1 MSEFDSLSDS
11 DWQEVAS
18 GRYSDD
24 NDSLSELDS
33 DREEINSMP
42 QSRRSSISNAESSDV
57 DCWQGLVSDAGDDG
71 MYPAPIASP
80 LGAEPVAVGFNPN
93 LNEVVDPTEEDQRVK
108 DALDQSFVGTLSAS
122 RSSNAAS
129 AHTPSVH
136 NSIRDLRL
144 SFPDPLTSSRDELN
158 RSYDSISSPT
168 ETTVSSSADDD
179 VNNSETVPPIIA
191 APLAEDLGSP
201 FTTPEVQLQEVQQ
214 LESVQKPELQ
224 IVLYG
229 SSSEIKWEFI
239 QDLIQKAAGTPGLI
253 HQEDEKTHSVHFI
266 RDSEED
272 VSFFS
277 NISIDDRTDTLAD
290 IVSILSLLFLLS
302 CVFLPHRMI
311 LLTDQ
316 DIPRWP
322 SYICQ
327 LPNSLSFH
335 CTTPT
340 SPS

>member
-1 MSEFDSLSDS
+1 MITNQNPSHYLKERLPFCRSKRSPLTLLVPWVPLPFPMSEFDSLSDS

-33 DREEINSMP
+33 DHEEINSMP

-57 DCWQGLVSDAGDDG
+57 DCWQGLVPDAGDDG
-71 MYPAPIASP
+71 MYPAPPASP

-93 LNEVVDPTEEDQRVK
+93 FEVVDPTRITEEDQRVK

-136 NSIRDLRL
+136 NSIRDLQL

-179 VNNSETVPPIIA
+179 VNNSEAVPPIIA

-201 FTTPEVQLQEVQQ
+201 STTPGVQPQEVQQ
-214 LESVQKPELQ
+214 LEFVQKPELQ

-239 QDLIQKAAGTPGLI
+239 QDLLQKAAGTPGLI
-253 HQEDEKTHSVHFI
+253 HQEDEKRHSVHFI
-266 RDSEED
+266 GDSEEY
-272 VSFFS
+272 VSFFK
-277 NISIDDRTDTLAD
+277 NVSIDDRTDTLAD
-290 IVSILSLLFLLS
+290 VVSILSLLFLLS
-302 CVFLPHRMI
+302 
-311 LLTDQ
+311 
-316 DIPRWP
+316 
-322 SYICQ
+322 
-327 LPNSLSFH
+327 
-335 CTTPT
+335 
-340 SPS
+340 

>member
-1 MSEFDSLSDS
+1 MITNQKYLKERRPLSFKTFTPHTLLTPWVPLSFPMSEFDSLSDS

-42 QSRRSSISNAESSDV
+42 QSRRSSISNAESNGV
-57 DCWQGLVSDAGDDG
+57 DCWQGLVSDTGDDD
-71 MYPAPIASP
+71 MYPAPLASP

-93 LNEVVDPTEEDQRVK
+93 SNEVVDATGVADEDQRVK

-122 RSSNAAS
+122 RSSNATS
-129 AHTPSVH
+129 AHTSSVH

-144 SFPDPLTSSRDELN
+144 SFPDPLTSSHDELN

-179 VNNSETVPPIIA
+179 VNDSEAVPPIIA
-191 APLAEDLGSP
+191 APLAEDLGTPS
-201 FTTPEVQLQEVQQ
+201 TTPGVQPQEAQQ
-214 LESVQKPELQ
+214 LESAQKPELQ

-239 QDLIQKAAGTPGLI
+239 QDLIQKAAGMSGQI
-253 HQEDEKTHSVHFI
+253 HREDEKTHSVYFV
-266 RDSEED
+266 RDSQERAP
-272 VSFFS
+272 FFN

-290 IVSILSLLFLLS
+290 VVSILSLLFLPL
-302 CVFLPHRMI
+302 
-311 LLTDQ
+311 
-316 DIPRWP
+316 
-322 SYICQ
+322 
-327 LPNSLSFH
+327 
-335 CTTPT
+335 
-340 SPS
+340 

>member
-18 GRYSDD
+18 GDD

-42 QSRRSSISNAESSDV
+42 QSRRSSISNADSLSSDV
-57 DCWQGLVSDAGDDG
+57 DCWQGLVSDTADDG
-71 MYPAPIASP
+71 MYPAPLASP

-129 AHTPSVH
+129 AHSPSAH

-144 SFPDPLTSSRDELN
+144 SFPDPLTSSRAELN
-158 RSYDSISSPT
+158 RSYDSIHSPT
-168 ETTVSSSADDD
+168 ETTVSSSTDDD
-179 VNNSETVPPIIA
+179 VNNSEEVPPIVA
-191 APLAEDLGSP
+191 TPLAEDLGTPS
-201 FTTPEVQLQEVQQ
+201 TTPEIQPQEVQH
-214 LESVQKPELQ
+214 LESAQKPELQ

-239 QDLIQKAAGTPGLI
+239 QDLIQKAAGTSGQI
-253 HQEDEKTHSVHFI
+253 HQENEKTHSVHFI
-266 RDSEED
+266 RDSQEY
-272 VSFFS
+272 VPFF
-277 NISIDDRTDTLAD
+277 NTISIDDRTDMLAD
-290 IVSILSLLFLLS
+290 VVSIPSLLFLLS
-302 CVFLPHRMI
+302 
-311 LLTDQ
+311 
-316 DIPRWP
+316 
-322 SYICQ
+322 
-327 LPNSLSFH
+327 
-335 CTTPT
+335 
-340 SPS
+340 

>member
-18 GRYSDD
+18 GDD

-42 QSRRSSISNAESSDV
+42 QSRRSSISNADSLSSDV
-57 DCWQGLVSDAGDDG
+57 DCWQGLVSDTADDG
-71 MYPAPIASP
+71 MYPAPLASP

-129 AHTPSVH
+129 AHSPSAH

-158 RSYDSISSPT
+158 RSYDSIHSPT
-168 ETTVSSSADDD
+168 ETTVSSSTDDD
-179 VNNSETVPPIIA
+179 VNNSEEVPPIVA
-191 APLAEDLGSP
+191 TPLAEDLGTPS
-201 FTTPEVQLQEVQQ
+201 TTPEIQPQEVQH
-214 LESVQKPELQ
+214 LESAQKPELQ

-239 QDLIQKAAGTPGLI
+239 QDLIQKAAGTSGQI
-253 HQEDEKTHSVHFI
+253 HQENEKTHSVHFI
-266 RDSEED
+266 RDSQEY
-272 VSFFS
+272 VPFF
-277 NISIDDRTDTLAD
+277 NTISIDDRTDMLAD
-290 IVSILSLLFLLS
+290 VVSIPSLLFLLS
-302 CVFLPHRMI
+302 
-311 LLTDQ
+311 
-316 DIPRWP
+316 
-322 SYICQ
+322 
-327 LPNSLSFH
+327 
-335 CTTPT
+335 
-340 SPS
+340 